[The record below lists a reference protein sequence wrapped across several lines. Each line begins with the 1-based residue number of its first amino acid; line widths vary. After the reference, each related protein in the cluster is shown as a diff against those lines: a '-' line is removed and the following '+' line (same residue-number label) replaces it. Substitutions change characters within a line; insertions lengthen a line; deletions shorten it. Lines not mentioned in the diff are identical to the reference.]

1 MTKKIV
7 INACYNDK
15 REFAEFLGELAKH
28 TYADGW
34 NIGLNVEP
42 TDPTDMTWASD
53 VSVSLKHVWNE
64 DALRLLMNEVGC
76 VCDAFTSDDFA
87 TCFAIV

>member
-1 MTKKIV
+1 MTKKIL
-7 INACYNDK
+7 INASYNDK
-15 REFAEFLGELAKH
+15 LEFAEFLSELAKR

-42 TDPTDMTWASD
+42 ADPTDMVWASD

-64 DALRLLMNEVGC
+64 RALELLMNEVGC
-76 VCDAFTSDDFA
+76 VCDAFTSDGFSTDF
-87 TCFAIV
+87 TIV

>member
-1 MTKKIV
+1 MQKKIV

-15 REFAEFLGELAKH
+15 LEFSEFLSELAKR

-42 TDPTDMTWASD
+42 ADPTDMVWASD

-64 DALRLLMNEVGC
+64 DALNLLANEVGC
-76 VCDAFTSDDFA
+76 VCDAFTSDGFA
-87 TCFAIV
+87 TDFAIV

>member
-15 REFAEFLGELAKH
+15 LEFAEFLGELAKR

-34 NIGLNVEP
+34 NIGLQVEPAEP
-42 TDPTDMTWASD
+42 TDMAWASD

-64 DALRLLMNEVGC
+64 GALNLLMNEVGC

-87 TCFAIV
+87 TDFCIV